1 MLKLHQIINKPY
13 SSNTFVIENENSR
26 DIWLIDAGFSEDL
39 FKIIDPSKNVK
50 GVLLTHAH
58 YDHIQGLNEIIN
70 IFPSCIIYCSSYT
83 MNGLYD
89 SKANLSF
96 YHDKPLTIKKCDV
109 QLKSNNETIV
119 LYDNVRALIYE
130 TPGHNHGSLCFLIEH
145 FLFTGDSY
153 IPQIPVV
160 TKLKGGDRH
169 VNANSLGLIF
179 SIIKS
184 ETILCPG
191 HGSIFEGD
199 ELKKVVFKDRS
210 IHIT

>member
-1 MLKLHQIINKPY
+1 M
-13 SSNTFVIENENSR
+13 
-26 DIWLIDAGFSEDL
+26 
-39 FKIIDPSKNVK
+39 
-50 GVLLTHAH
+50 
-58 YDHIQGLNEIIN
+58 
-70 IFPSCIIYCSSYT
+70 
-83 MNGLYD
+83 
-89 SKANLSF
+89 
-96 YHDKPLTIKKCDV
+96 
-109 QLKSNNETIV
+109 
-119 LYDNVRALIYE
+119 IYE